1 MRLRVTEIAD
11 CGALLPPSRLPSHSI
26 SSARIFGCCL
36 ICLFLGSAAIAQ
48 DEGLRYLTDV
58 GTPPISAVISY
69 TPIGGNTA
77 VVVDNADNIF
87 QVISD
92 QLTTLIAQG
101 GAGPCEL
108 QEVTSYTV
116 SSDTLYVLDAQQS
129 RITGYHIS
137 SGDCTAEINLPEL
150 ARFSSIGRVG
160 GSFYL
165 ARTKYTS
172 VSPSDETLLY
182 RLSASGTLEPLG
194 LTVADLEADLLITFG
209 RIGRRIS
216 RIKEKDG
223 VLYFLLPLSHRVW
236 RYDTRTDQVSSIILP
251 NKSPDI
257 SEYSNS
263 TDPETIGRVLIGLEM
278 ELDLFLIDDYIV
290 VMSNFQ
296 RQFQLGVYSYS
307 GDLVVKDVSRPVDFA
322 ERGSLYFLKET
333 DSESTPYSI
342 QAVALPQPR

>member
-1 MRLRVTEIAD
+1 M
-11 CGALLPPSRLPSHSI
+11 
-26 SSARIFGCCL
+26 
-36 ICLFLGSAAIAQ
+36 
-48 DEGLRYLTDV
+48 
-58 GTPPISAVISY
+58 
-69 TPIGGNTA
+69 
-77 VVVDNADNIF
+77 
-87 QVISD
+87 
-92 QLTTLIAQG
+92 
-101 GAGPCEL
+101 
-108 QEVTSYTV
+108 
-116 SSDTLYVLDAQQS
+116 
-129 RITGYHIS
+129 
-137 SGDCTAEINLPEL
+137 
-150 ARFSSIGRVG
+150 
-160 GSFYL
+160 
-165 ARTKYTS
+165 
-172 VSPSDETLLY
+172 SPSDETLLY

-236 RYDTRTDQVSSIILP
+236 RYDTRTDQASSIILR
-251 NKSPDI
+251 NESPDI
-257 SEYSNS
+257 SEYSHT
-263 TDPETIGRVLIGLEM
+263 TDPEAIGRVLIGLET

-307 GDLVVKDVSRPVDFA
+307 GDLVVKGVSRPVDFA